1 MFTLKRITVG
11 LLLLGSLAACET
23 EQVKHTEKVDN
34 QEGTT
39 KEEPTRTNSVPSYE
53 VTKYHIYGGWMTDKT
68 YIVISSNG
76 DELKYENI
84 KKKNE
89 KKDIRYFKLAE
100 STGNKMTA
108 VLYSKEKTNRTSFI
122 TLELNKDRTELTI
135 TMPNEKPVTYTKAMM
150 DPEEFNPEFE
160 W

>member
-1 MFTLKRITVG
+1 MFSLKKITVG
-11 LLLLGSLAACET
+11 LLILGSLVACEK
-23 EQVKHTEKVDN
+23 EQVKHTEKVDT
-34 QEGTT
+34 QEGLT
-39 KEEPTRTNSVPSYE
+39 KEEPTETNRVPSYE
-53 VTKYHIYGGWMTDKT
+53 APKYHIYGGWVTDKT

-76 DELKYENI
+76 DGLTYENI

-89 KKDIRYFKLAE
+89 KKDIRYLKLAE
-100 STGNKMTA
+100 STGHKLIA
-108 VLYSKEKTNRTSFI
+108 VSYSKEKTNRTSFI
-122 TLELNKDRTELTI
+122 TLDLNKERTELTI